1 MNLLR
6 LSGITCVRGGR
17 LLFEGL
23 DLELG
28 SGEAIQLTGPNGCGK
43 TSLIRLVA
51 GLLRP
56 LVGKVER
63 VERLALADE
72 HLALDRELPLG
83 RALQFWNSDSKDAM
97 TAMGLSD
104 LADVPVRLL
113 STGQAR
119 RARLARVI
127 ASDVPLWLLDEPLN
141 GLDADGAGQ
150 LAQAIASHRAEG
162 GAVLAASHQPLGGG
176 WRQLELGR

>member
-1 MNLLR
+1 MTEMAVPDPTLD
-6 LSGITCVRGGR
+6 G
-17 LLFEGL
+17 EGSAVAPTYL
-23 DLELG
+23 
-28 SGEAIQLTGPNGCGK
+28 QLTQA
-43 TSLIRLVA
+43 RA
-51 GLLRP
+51 
-56 LVGKVER
+56 
-63 VERLALADE
+63 
-72 HLALDRELPLG
+72 PLG